1 VRVLRKLEG
10 DDAPAAAPPLP
21 FTADALAATLSV
33 LSYLCADPAL
43 LRSPSLRPLRKALA
57 PLLAAQSGAM
67 FRGGG
72 AAAYAASQ
80 ARKKEAAAARNRRK
94 QEDATFLKKTA
105 LRAGRMEKLAALA
118 AGGGEGGAPL
128 PRVLDGAVETGAAA
142 SAAPLMLLGAP
153 PGVGEGGGGG
163 GGGGGGEG
171 GGGGGGGGGEGS
183 GAAGGE
189 TPQLHAP
196 RACYTCKCR
205 FRELHHFYDTL
216 CPSCAE
222 LNFRKRNATADLRG
236 RVALVTG
243 GRVKI
248 GFHVAL
254 KLLRCGARVIATSR
268 FPRDAA
274 ARFAAAPDFSEW
286 GGRLEVVGLDL
297 RDLGGLEAFCA
308 TLLRELPRLDILVN
322 NACQTVRRPAAYY
335 APLLPGEL
343 APRAAVPPALE
354 GVLARD
360 AALEA
365 ARGAALGA
373 AALAAGRAPP
383 EGGGGGGGGAPAAL
397 LCDVGASAPAA
408 AAAAVG
414 ALIAAAAPAA
424 QVGSAALSQLHVAPE
439 DVALDP
445 SLLPAGATDVNGQ
458 QLDLRAHNS
467 WTTTAEGVGTPEL
480 AEVMAINA
488 MAPFILCARLKP
500 IMAARVEEGG
510 GGGVDAPYAASAHGA
525 APPAGL
531 SLAEQIL
538 QDAASAGG
546 GAGGGGAGSHQ
557 ARGRPVGGAAKRPR
571 RDVGGGSDIHGG
583 VASHGVP
590 ASRCAFIV
598 NVSSMEGKFYRA
610 KLPTHPHTNMAK
622 AALNM
627 LTRTSAGEYA
637 EKFIYMTA
645 VDTGWSACAAPLSF
659 STCAARY
666 YTTARAHHH
675 QHHHPQLTRRT
686 RWSAPCART
695 CAPTFPRR

>member
-1 VRVLRKLEG
+1 MEAQEDAFIPDSLVACAATLR
-10 DDAPAAAPPLP
+10 
-21 FTADALAATLSV
+21 ALAA
-33 LSYLCADPAL
+33 DPVFLASPAARDVRAAVIPLFAL
-43 LRSPSLRPLRKALA
+43 ITGRAFGGR
-57 PLLAAQSGAM
+57 GA
-67 FRGGG
+67 GG
-72 AAAYAASQ
+72 AA
-80 ARKKEAAAARNRRK
+80 
-94 QEDATFLKKTA
+94 EDAGAREARTAALREKHHARDADKRFLEGCG
-105 LRAGRMEKLAALA
+105 LRAGRLRALESLGAAD
-118 AGGGEGGAPL
+118 GGAPL
-128 PRVLDGAVETGAAA
+128 PRVMDGAVESAPGA
-142 SAAPLMLLGAP
+142 S
-153 PGVGEGGGGG
+153 GEGVAA
-163 GGGGGGEG
+163 
-171 GGGGGGGGGEGS
+171 GS
-183 GAAGGE
+183 GA
-189 TPQLHAP
+189 TLHTP
-196 RACYTCKCR
+196 RACFICKLR
-205 FRELHHFYDTL
+205 FRELHHFYDAL
-216 CPSCAE
+216 CPACAE

-248 GFHVAL
+248 GFHIAL